1 MRHRFWHNRWE
12 RNEIGFHQAEI
23 NPYLL
28 QFFPSLELPEGARV
42 FVPLCGKS
50 LDLVWLREQGY
61 QVVGIELNE
70 QAVKAF
76 FAENGLEPQVEPRG
90 PFLSYCVENLQL
102 FCGDFFKL
110 TPELLG
116 PVAGVYDRA
125 ALVALP
131 PEMRF
136 DYVGHLAGLLTA
148 ETVMLTIGLTY
159 DQARL
164 DGPPFS
170 VAEQEVQ
177 SLFDGLFQVERLLR
191 KSTGDLSPRFRAA
204 GLRDVCEEVY
214 RSVRL

>member
-23 NPYLL
+23 NPFLL
-28 QFFPSLELPEGARV
+28 QFFHSLELPDKARI

-50 LDLVWLREQGY
+50 LDLLWLREQGY

-76 FAENGLEPQVEPRG
+76 FAENGLDPQIEPRG
-90 PFLSYCVENLQL
+90 PVLSYTVENLQL
-102 FCGDFFKL
+102 LCGDFFQL
-110 TPELLG
+110 TPDFLG
-116 PVAGVYDRA
+116 PVAAVYDRA

-131 PEMRF
+131 PEMRA
-136 DYVGHLAGLLTA
+136 DYVQHLAGLLATG
-148 ETVMLTIGLTY
+148 TVMLTISYTY

-170 VAEQEVQ
+170 VTLQEVQ
-177 SLFDGLFQVERLLR
+177 SQFDGLFRVERLLR
-191 KSTGDLSPRFRAA
+191 ESTDDLSPRFRAA
-204 GLRDVCEEVY
+204 GLTDVCEEVY